1 MSTKKIVKEARE
13 AMEIAGQDFIALV
26 YNPKYGPC
34 YWVAEDGR
42 CVLECSIESK
52 KILDS
57 NELKEEFDKDNLNS
71 LEVLEGLYHIIQK

>member
-1 MSTKKIVKEARE
+1 MQ
-13 AMEIAGQDFIALV
+13 IAGQDFIALV

-42 CVLECSIESK
+42 CVLECNIESK

-57 NELKEEFDKDNLNS
+57 NELKEEFDKDNLNF
-71 LEVLEGLYHIIQK
+71 LILWKMFVVTILWLTFL